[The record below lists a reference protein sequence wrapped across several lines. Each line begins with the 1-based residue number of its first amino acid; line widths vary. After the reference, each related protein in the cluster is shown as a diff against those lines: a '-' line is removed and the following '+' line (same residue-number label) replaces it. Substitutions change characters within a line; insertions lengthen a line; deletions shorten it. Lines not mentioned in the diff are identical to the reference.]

1 MVSTAL
7 QKIEIRTNHLPKIEL
22 QVNYTIPFSHLFVV
36 TLDTS
41 KFDKL
46 NAVFIV

>member
-1 MVSTAL
+1 MAF

-22 QVNYTIPFSHLFVV
+22 QVNYPIPIPNLFKG
-36 TLDTS
+36 TLDRT
-41 KFDKL
+41 KLYKL

>member
-22 QVNYTIPFSHLFVV
+22 QVNYTIPFSHLFIG
-36 TLDTS
+36 TLDTC

>member
-7 QKIEIRTNHLPKIEL
+7 QKIEIRTKQLPKIEL
-22 QVNYTIPFSHLFVV
+22 QVNYTIPFPHLFIG

>member
-22 QVNYTIPFSHLFVV
+22 QVNYTIPFSHLFIG
-36 TLDTS
+36 TLDTC

-46 NAVFIV
+46 NADFIV